1 VKKEDFRIVFMGT
14 PAFAVA
20 SMETILK
27 AGYPIV
33 GVVTAMDKPAGRG
46 KKLKMS
52 EVKRYALEKNLK
64 VLQPPNLKDPEFIH
78 ELEALQAAIH
88 VVVAF
93 RMLPEVV
100 WAMPSFGTINL
111 HASLLPQY
119 RGAAPIHHAIMN
131 GETKTGLTTFLLQK
145 EIDTGQI
152 LLQKELD
159 IGFDE
164 NVGQVHD
171 KMMALGAD
179 LLVETLDK
187 VRTGKT
193 NPTDQSKL
201 VKNVEHL
208 KPAPKIFKN
217 DCRIDWNRDVIS
229 LHHFIRGLSPY
240 PAAFT
245 RLLESDGNEVALK
258 IFKAIPQE
266 TKELLPP
273 GHFKTNNKDELE
285 IFTSNGKLRI
295 LEVQL
300 AGRKRMSIRDF
311 LRGHPLDEKAVFV

>member
-1 VKKEDFRIVFMGT
+1 MGT

-20 SMETILK
+20 SMEAILK

-64 VLQPPNLKDPEFIH
+64 VLQPANLKAPEFIR
-78 ELEALQAAIH
+78 ELESLQAAIH

-100 WAMPSFGTINL
+100 WAMPPFGTINL

-171 KMMALGAD
+171 KMMVLGAD

-187 VRTGKT
+187 IRTGKS
-193 NPTDQSKL
+193 NPIDQSKL

-217 DCRIDWNRDVIS
+217 DCRIDWNRDVMS

-245 RLLESDGNEVALK
+245 HLRESDGTEVALK

-266 TKELLPP
+266 TKEQLPP
-273 GHFKTNNKDELE
+273 GHFITNNKDELE
-285 IFTSNGKLRI
+285 IFASNGKLRI

>member
-1 VKKEDFRIVFMGT
+1 MKKEDFRIVFMGT

-20 SMETILK
+20 SMEAILK

-64 VLQPPNLKDPEFIH
+64 VLQPSNLKDPEFIH
-78 ELEALQAAIH
+78 ELQALQATIH

-100 WAMPSFGTINL
+100 WAMPPYGTINL

-164 NVGQVHD
+164 NVGQIHD
-171 KMMALGAD
+171 KMMILGAD

-187 VRTGKT
+187 IRTGKT
-193 NPTDQSKL
+193 NPIDQSKL
-201 VKNVEHL
+201 VKHVEHL

-217 DCRIDWNRDVIS
+217 DCRIDWNRDVIR

-245 RLLESDGNEVALK
+245 HLRESDGNEVALK

-273 GHFKTNNKDELE
+273 GHFMTNNKDELE
-285 IFTSNGKLRI
+285 IFASNGKLRI

-311 LRGHPLDEKAVFV
+311 LRGHPLDEKSVFV